1 MESGSFGSRRQ
12 SLEEK
17 AVALLS
23 QDVDRLSR
31 ATQGCIPAGDLSQ
44 AKEKVAVLRSRL
56 HEVEELLGELE
67 QSVSEPSKPA
77 EAQAAPPESEKR
89 DDRVFRAP
97 CPACGQVYPLR
108 LYRVGWRYRWLCY
121 RCRRTQF
128 PASVPLSSRD
138 VED

>member
-1 MESGSFGSRRQ
+1 MESGPFGSRRQ

-23 QDVDRLSR
+23 QDVDRLSN
-31 ATQGCIPAGDLSQ
+31 ATQACIPAGDLSQ
-44 AKEKVAVLRSRL
+44 ARENLTVLGSRL
-56 HEVEELLGELE
+56 HEVEELLREIE
-67 QSVSEPSKPA
+67 QSASEPTYPA

-108 LYRVGWRYRWLCY
+108 VYRVGWRYRWLCY
-121 RCRRTQF
+121 RCRQTQF
-128 PASVPLSSRD
+128 PASTPLSPGT
-138 VED
+138 